1 MQINTT
7 LTTTKKFWSM
17 IRDLLKKY
25 TGYNLIN
32 SYQIIVKWVKMQIKK
47 LVEEKMG
54 SSIEVEQNDF
64 KAAVE

>member
-1 MQINTT
+1 
-7 LTTTKKFWSM
+7 M

-25 TGYNLIN
+25 TGYNLVN
-32 SYQIIVKWVKMQIKK
+32 SYQIIIKWVKMQIKK

-64 KAAVE
+64 KVAVE